1 MVPITFAWFYF
12 LHSPEPLSEMILF
25 IPCFLKLEYKLYE
38 SKDLSFLIGYFIAST
53 QNIVWPSQALNHY
66 L

>member
-25 IPCFLKLEYKLYE
+25 ITCFLKLEYKLYE
-38 SKDLSFLIGYFIAST
+38 CKDLSFLIGYFIAST
-53 QNIVWPSQALNHY
+53 QNIV
-66 L
+66 